1 MPRGT
6 KLADVEDSGQRAFW
20 IGSQRTGSLLGLKP
34 ASRKSKELINTVVE
48 LVVSGGSFVH
58 VATRPD
64 TE

>member
-1 MPRGT
+1 M
-6 KLADVEDSGQRAFW
+6 
-20 IGSQRTGSLLGLKP
+20 KP